1 MTWRC
6 SKPLGG
12 ALPCTAKAL
21 LQKSRGIVKAM
32 CEEGAGYHTLEA
44 ASRMILDHLEIL
56 ELRPPQVG
64 WVRWVLCDLI

>member
-1 MTWRC
+1 MLQA
-6 SKPLGG
+6 LG
-12 ALPCTAKAL
+12 APYKAL

-44 ASRMILDHLEIL
+44 ASRMLLDHVEIL

-64 WVRWVLCDLI
+64 WVRCTM